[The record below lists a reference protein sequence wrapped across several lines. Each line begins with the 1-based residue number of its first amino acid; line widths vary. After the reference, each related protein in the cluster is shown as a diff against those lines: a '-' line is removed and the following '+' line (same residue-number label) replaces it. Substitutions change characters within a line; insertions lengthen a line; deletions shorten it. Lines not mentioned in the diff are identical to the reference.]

1 MKALEILKKIYANN
15 PDTRFQ
21 RNNIDINFTIH
32 DFSNVNEAIKELE
45 ALENR
50 SCESCKKFEQ
60 WYCASGIMNVGTC
73 KDEENSLNIFEDN
86 IDNEIPSSFCCNR
99 WKSK

>member
-1 MKALEILKKIYANN
+1 MKALEILKRIYINN

-50 SCESCKKFEQ
+50 SCEGCKYAKL
-60 WYCASGIMNVGTC
+60 A
-73 KDEENSLNIFEDN
+73 KDSSMK
-86 IDNEIPSSFCCNR
+86 EIPNNISTCYHDFKCER
-99 WKSK
+99 YYTDKWESK